1 MVRPVFHK
9 KMDYLTLCV
18 TKVEN
23 VHFSTNF
30 YIKEKNLKNGHF
42 FMSNFKFFNFRL
54 KKIKKITK
62 IKILF
67 CYVKW

>member
-1 MVRPVFHK
+1 
-9 KMDYLTLCV
+9 MDFLTFCV
-18 TKVEN
+18 TKVKK
-23 VHFSTNF
+23 VHFSTIF

-42 FMSNFKFFNFRL
+42 FMSNFKIFDFRL
-54 KKIKKITK
+54 KKIKKYKK